1 MWENV
6 LLPSLEMVTYENK
19 LANVVGPE
27 GIQAKGA

>member
-6 LLPSLEMVTYENK
+6 LLPSLEMVTCENK
-19 LANVVGPE
+19 FVNVVGPE